1 MEQMFNFPAIKYIL
15 RSTGEEVEV
24 IDFENKER
32 GDRTEF
38 DWVSYIDSKGKEHIK
53 EKLNIQF
60 DFKPQPTDIFQKVF
74 NAPVFKGMVTE
85 RNRRIFEVA
94 KELYLSIDRGYGI
107 NEAVE
112 IATNLVDK
120 VGIEFEEK

>member
-1 MEQMFNFPAIKYIL
+1 MEQMFNIPAIKYIL

-60 DFKPQPTDIFQKVF
+60 DFKPQSTDIFQKVF
-74 NAPVFKGMVTE
+74 NAPVFKGMATE

-94 KELYLSIDRGYGI
+94 KELYLSGDKYSI

-112 IATNLVDK
+112 VATNLVDK

>member
-1 MEQMFNFPAIKYIL
+1 MEQMFNIPAIKYII

-74 NAPVFKGMVTE
+74 NAPVFKGMATE
-85 RNRRIFEVA
+85 RNRRIFDVA
-94 KELYLSIDRGYGI
+94 KELFLKYSDMSVEKAV
-107 NEAVE
+107 NE
-112 IATNLVDK
+112 ATNLVDT
-120 VGIEFEEK
+120 VGLEFEEK

>member
-1 MEQMFNFPAIKYIL
+1 MEQMFNIPAIKYIL

-60 DFKPQPTDIFQKVF
+60 DFKTQPTDIFQKVF

-85 RNRRIFEVA
+85 RNRRIFDIA
-94 KELYLSIDRGYGI
+94 KELFVKYSDISVEKSV
-107 NEAVE
+107 NEA
-112 IATNLVDK
+112 INLVDT
-120 VGIEFEEK
+120 VGLEFEEK

>member
-1 MEQMFNFPAIKYIL
+1 MEQMFNIPAIKYII

-32 GDRTEF
+32 GDRTEL

-74 NAPVFKGMVTE
+74 NAPVFKGMATE
-85 RNRRIFEVA
+85 RNRRIFDVA
-94 KELYLSIDRGYGI
+94 KELFLKYSDMSVEKAV
-107 NEAVE
+107 NE
-112 IATNLVDK
+112 ATNLVDT
-120 VGIEFEEK
+120 VGLEFEEK

>member
-1 MEQMFNFPAIKYIL
+1 MEQMFNIPAIKYII

-74 NAPVFKGMVTE
+74 NAPVFKGMTTE
-85 RNRRIFEVA
+85 KNRRIFDVA
-94 KELYLSIDRGYGI
+94 KELFLKYSDMSVEKAV
-107 NEAVE
+107 NE
-112 IATNLVDK
+112 ATNLVDT

>member
-1 MEQMFNFPAIKYIL
+1 MEQMFNIPAIKYIL

-38 DWVSYIDSKGKEHIK
+38 DWVSYIDSKGEEHIK

-60 DFKPQPTDIFQKVF
+60 DFKPQSTDIFQKVF
-74 NAPVFKGMVTE
+74 NAPVFKGMATE

-94 KELYLSIDRGYGI
+94 KELYLGDKGYSI

-112 IATNLVDK
+112 AATNLVDK
-120 VGIEFEEK
+120 VGIEFEEN

>member
-1 MEQMFNFPAIKYIL
+1 MEQMFNIPAIKYII

-85 RNRRIFEVA
+85 RNRRIFDVA
-94 KELYLSIDRGYGI
+94 KELFLKYSDMSVEKAV
-107 NEAVE
+107 NEA
-112 IATNLVDK
+112 INLVDT
-120 VGIEFEEK
+120 VGLEFEEK